1 MCLCRVSNEEEQD
14 VTPKPFRNTGENPD
28 NDDGGINNADNEDKT
43 KSSGQIKYKIQLL
56 ENLDIPKLGDGMVST
71 TIMKKSYSS
80 SEINLMT
87 NLILGILFG

>member
-1 MCLCRVSNEEEQD
+1 MCLCRVSNEEEKD
-14 VTPKPFRNTGENPD
+14 VRPKPVPNTGENPD
-28 NDDGGINNADNEDKT
+28 NDDGGINNADKENKT

-56 ENLDIPKLGDGMVST
+56 EKLDIPKLGDGMVST

-87 NLILGILFG
+87 NLI